1 MRHYWS
7 KSSTGRDQSLT
18 QELDQG
24 NWSLLTLSLVIEKYV
39 LPTVP
44 TTGAIFKDVTS
55 SRWIKGVEM

>member
-1 MRHYWS
+1 M
-7 KSSTGRDQSLT
+7 T

-44 TTGAIFKDVTS
+44 TTGAIFKDVTLREDGIIETICTEYVTEPS
-55 SRWIKGVEM
+55 